1 MFSMLKDKDFLK
13 KFFKVS
19 FPVMLHALILF
30 IVNFLDNIMVS
41 SVSNEAVSAVYAVN
55 QVTYILMIAGYGVII
70 GAGVFIQQFNG
81 ANDVKNMKQAFCY
94 KCIIMLL
101 FLAVA
106 VTVFYIFGP
115 SIVYLYCRSD
125 SNSSEI
131 FRLAK
136 IYLYTMILSY
146 IPYCLSIIYTTTVRE
161 IGQTK
166 YALIAGGVAFGVNL
180 VLNAIFIYVLGLG
193 VFGAALGTIIA
204 RVIELIVIVVIC
216 HKKKFSFCHKL
227 FKEFKVEKKLAI
239 SITKKG
245 LVFLANELLWV
256 IGMTMLSLAYA
267 QRENVLSALSVV
279 NSISNIFN
287 IIFQGLS
294 IGIGVLVGA
303 YLGEGKFES
312 AKDYAKK
319 VYWLGFLI
327 SVLFGLCIIAL
338 SPVLPHMFKEVA
350 VEQKALASTMLLGY
364 GFLLWGNCLY
374 CCCYVT
380 LKTGGEATT
389 TFFIDSGL
397 MWGIAVPVSWL
408 LALKTDVSLLYIF
421 LFVTSFDIAKFLISY
436 IFVKKGNWLNN
447 LALTVEE
454 RSV

>member
-1 MFSMLKDKDFLK
+1 MISMLKDKDFLK
-13 KFFKVS
+13 KFFTVS

-55 QVTYILMIAGYGVII
+55 QATYILMIAGFGVII

-81 ANDVKNMKQAFCY
+81 ANDIKNMKQAFCY
-94 KCIIMLL
+94 KCIIMLI
-101 FLAVA
+101 FIAVA
-106 VTVFYIFGP
+106 VTTFYIFGP
-115 SIVYLYCRSD
+115 DLVYLYCKKD
-125 SNSSEI
+125 SNSDEI
-131 FRLAK
+131 FRLGK
-136 IYLYTMILSY
+136 IYLYTMILGY
-146 IPYCLSIIYTTTVRE
+146 IPFCLSMIYTTTVRE
-161 IGQTK
+161 IGMTK
-166 YALIAGGVAFGVNL
+166 YALIAGAVAFVVNL
-180 VLNAIFIYVLGLG
+180 ILNSIFIFGLNMG
-193 VFGAALGTIIA
+193 VFGAALGTAIS
-204 RVIELIVIVVIC
+204 RVVELIVIVAIC
-216 HKKKFSFCHKL
+216 HSKKFSFCYKL
-227 FKEFKVEKKLAI
+227 FKEFKVDKQLAI

-303 YLGEGKFES
+303 YLGEGKFDA

-327 SVLFGLCIIAL
+327 SVLFGIVIIIL
-338 SPVLPHMFKEVA
+338 SPVLPYLFREVTDS
-350 VEQKALASTMLLGY
+350 QKNLASMMLLGY

-380 LKTGGEATT
+380 LKTGGEAVTT
-389 TFFIDSGL
+389 ILIDSGL
-397 MWGIAVPVSWL
+397 MWCVGVPVAWF
-408 LALKTDVSLLYIF
+408 LALKTNVSLLYIF
-421 LFVTSFDIAKFLISY
+421 LFVTSFDIIKFLISY
-436 IFVKKGNWLNN
+436 AFVKRGNWLNN
-447 LALTVEE
+447 LALKVEE